1 MKGDSPLVT
10 RLVVSERDRCL
21 DTVRQEGGIV
31 AGLAL
36 SPPQFQN
43 VAQWNFANQD
53 RLHFHEP
60 RIRQGKRSDRDLVWI
75 TVTADLTAE
84 KGLGIK

>member
-1 MKGDSPLVT
+1 
-10 RLVVSERDRCL
+10 L

-43 VAQWNFANQD
+43 VARWNFANQD

-60 RIRQGKRSDRDLVWI
+60 RIRQGKRRDSDLVWI
-75 TVTADLTAE
+75 AVTAEWIGHQMTGVISL
-84 KGLGIK
+84 K